1 MAITGKSSL
10 QHYHYQSERTAY
22 RQVINTIFTV
32 LPILPVL
39 TLVVILSA
47 CNKPDKYQFDTS
59 RSAVETYRGFLSKMK
74 ATKTSSTKEFA
85 ASLKEWKE
93 VNDTVYKFLV
103 GDSAFIK
110 YHNEANDY
118 LLIHDSI
125 RKELLRLS
133 ETWRY
138 GYDDVLSIKEQ
149 TSAYKDDKELAEA
162 VHAATP
168 FFASLDS
175 TGTSVCDKASI
186 LKRYRFF
193 LATTLRQG
201 INSRGDMLRFI
212 REEDYMFRT
221 FLRHL
226 YEMDDEPLADIS
238 QNTETICRNI
248 FIASRE
254 GRIPSKDAVVYMSM
268 RTVRRLLQN
277 SAECVENIN
286 RLEMK
291 GKSQGNAY
299 LWMIIQPFV
308 SIDPFLLATMTPQ
321 ERSRFEYIVTQLPKS
336 RRFAD
341 TFDIN
346 LKALNYL
353 LPQQLLK
360 IYVLSI

>member
-10 QHYHYQSERTAY
+10 QHYHYQSELTAY

-39 TLVVILSA
+39 TIIVLLSA

-59 RSAVETYRGFLSKMK
+59 RGAVEAYRGFLSKMK
-74 ATKTSSTKEFA
+74 ATKTSNTKEFA

-168 FFASLDS
+168 FFTSLDS

-201 INSRGDMLRFI
+201 IYSRDDMLRFI

-221 FLRHL
+221 T
-226 YEMDDEPLADIS
+226 S
-238 QNTETICRNI
+238 
-248 FIASRE
+248 
-254 GRIPSKDAVVYMSM
+254 
-268 RTVRRLLQN
+268 VR
-277 SAECVENIN
+277 
-286 RLEMK
+286 
-291 GKSQGNAY
+291 
-299 LWMIIQPFV
+299 
-308 SIDPFLLATMTPQ
+308 
-321 ERSRFEYIVTQLPKS
+321 
-336 RRFAD
+336 
-341 TFDIN
+341 
-346 LKALNYL
+346 
-353 LPQQLLK
+353 
-360 IYVLSI
+360 